1 MENTTEPGQET
12 KTTFDLHLLYALI
25 GIAASFGFAL
35 LLYWSLRLN
44 SSISTLI
51 VNTAQSPLYIWL
63 YGALT
68 LGTIILFGINVALFV
83 RNWRFFGRPNIK
95 NEAGTTLGG
104 IVGLFA
110 SACPTC
116 GSLLLSAVG
125 ITSGLLAFPLAGLEL
140 KALAFILMGISV
152 WLSVRTMR
160 KKCHEGTCARA
171 HDAFTDNDKRW
182 IVLLG
187 GIIIL
192 FISLGYNSAQSE
204 PFLIA
209 KQSLG
214 NVDNQDAAAGADA
227 LFDEMSKIVTPQSGF
242 QSKIVLGDVIQKIVA
257 EGVIDPK
264 KVHELY
270 EENGGVPEKFTEIMT
285 TPETTPILLTQD
297 NAPYYLNALWA
308 LGLANHME
316 ANKASPVV
324 GKDLFNFAST
334 GGWTL
339 GTQEKGGSY
348 FNNYPFI
355 VLTTEQEALVQRV
368 AENTYRP
375 CCDNSSF
382 FQDCNHGS
390 ALLGL
395 LELGAA
401 QGLSEKDLYREA
413 LGWNSF
419 WFPQNYIE
427 IAMYFEVIEHTDWAD
442 VDPRLAMSKY
452 FSSGS
457 GWYKNVYQKLEAKG
471 LIPKTQ
477 VGGTGC

>member
-1 MENTTEPGQET
+1 MEHTTETGQESI
-12 KTTFDLHLLYALI
+12 KISFELRLLYALI
-25 GIAASFGFAL
+25 GVASALGFAL
-35 LLYWSLRLN
+35 ALYWSLRLN

-51 VNTAQSPLYIWL
+51 ANTAQSPLYIWI
-63 YGALT
+63 YGILT
-68 LGTIILFGINVALFV
+68 LATVILFGVNVSLFV
-83 RNWRFFGRPNIK
+83 RNWRFFGKPNIK

-104 IVGLFA
+104 VIGLFA

-116 GSLLLSAVG
+116 GSLLLSAIG

-140 KALAFILMGISV
+140 KTLALILMSVSV
-152 WLSVRTMR
+152 WLSVRTMK
-160 KKCHEGTCARA
+160 KKCHDGTCARA
-171 HDAFTDNDKRW
+171 HDIFTDNDKRW

-187 GIIIL
+187 GVIIL

-204 PFLIA
+204 PRLIEGPNLSRT
-209 KQSLG
+209 QS
-214 NVDNQDAAAGADA
+214 DASSSADA
-227 LFDEMSKIVTPQSGF
+227 LFEEMRTGVIPASGF
-242 QSKIVLGDVIQKIVA
+242 QSKIVLGDVVQKIVA
-257 EGVIDPK
+257 KGIIDPK
-264 KVHELY
+264 KVAELY
-270 EENGGVPEKFTEIMT
+270 AENGGVPEKFTELMT
-285 TPETTPILLTQD
+285 MPESEPILLTEA

-316 ANKASPVV
+316 VNKESPVV

-339 GTQEKGGSY
+339 GTEENGGAY
-348 FNNYPFI
+348 FNAYPFI
-355 VLTTEQEALVQRV
+355 VLTKEQEALVQRV

-395 LELGAA
+395 LQLGAA

-413 LGWNSF
+413 LNWNAF

-427 IAMYFEVIEHTDWAD
+427 IAMYFKVIEHTDWAD

-471 LIPKTQ
+471 FIPETQ